1 MQPITAR
8 WIQILQMS
16 IQLYSGSEN
25 KNEVAQYYIL
35 ANYQIQ

>member
-1 MQPITAR
+1 MQAITAR
-8 WIQILQMS
+8 WIQTLQMT

-25 KNEVAQYYIL
+25 KNEAAQYYIV